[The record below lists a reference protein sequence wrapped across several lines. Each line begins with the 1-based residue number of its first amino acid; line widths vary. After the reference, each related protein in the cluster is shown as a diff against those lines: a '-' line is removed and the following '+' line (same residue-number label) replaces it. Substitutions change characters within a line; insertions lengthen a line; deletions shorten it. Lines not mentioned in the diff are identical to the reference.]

1 MTTNCFARF
10 AFVILLGTSV
20 TLSGCLSR
28 SQPSRFYLLQSSL
41 ILEETVLN
49 QEGIKIALG
58 PVSLPQHLD
67 RPQIVTRVG
76 ENEFKLDEFNQ
87 WAESLSDNIT
97 LVLGRNLAVLLSTRN
112 IVSFTDQGAE
122 QMDYQVKVNIIRFS
136 GVPGGNARLR
146 THWFIFDA
154 GSREMLRVQISDL
167 IQPADPDPES
177 LVSAMSKLLEDLSR
191 EIATAIQT
199 ISQEDQP

>member
-1 MTTNCFARF
+1 MTANCFARF
-10 AFVILLGTSV
+10 ALVILLGFSV
-20 TLSGCLSR
+20 TLSGCLGR
-28 SQPSRFYLLQSSL
+28 SQSSRFYLLQSSL

-49 QEGIKIALG
+49 KEGIKIVLG

>member
-20 TLSGCLSR
+20 TLSGCLGR

-87 WAESLSDNIT
+87 WAETLSDNIT
-97 LVLGRNLAVLLSTRN
+97 LLEGDARETLAECETGIDFLFLDGWKRYYLP
-112 IVSFTDQGAE
+112 
-122 QMDYQVKVNIIRFS
+122 M
-136 GVPGGNARLR
+136 L
-146 THWFIFDA
+146 
-154 GSREMLRVQISDL
+154 EMLRARLAERAVVAADNIAFEEAQNFVERVR
-167 IQPADPDPES
+167 DPDSGFVSSTIGQMEVS
-177 LVSAMSKLLEDLSR
+177 LLVS
-191 EIATAIQT
+191 
-199 ISQEDQP
+199 P